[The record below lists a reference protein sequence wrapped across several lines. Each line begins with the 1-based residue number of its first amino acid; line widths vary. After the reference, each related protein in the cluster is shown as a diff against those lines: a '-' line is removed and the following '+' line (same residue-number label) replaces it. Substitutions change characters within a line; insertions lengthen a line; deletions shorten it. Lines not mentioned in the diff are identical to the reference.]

1 MSQGY
6 STKNATV
13 KSVMHKL
20 HFNMG
25 YADAVDGKPFRNEY
39 DNWFSNEQVN
49 YERGRQFAVATNG
62 GIAPKQGKQVRTF
75 ALYHMSKLVSDG
87 AIL

>member
-25 YADAVDGKPFRNEY
+25 YADVIDGKPFRNEY

-49 YERGRQFAVATNG
+49 YERGQIGRAHV
-62 GIAPKQGKQVRTF
+62 
-75 ALYHMSKLVSDG
+75 
-87 AIL
+87 